1 MGIRADALETKHT
14 QTFFKSPEAGTVPPW
29 DYYFY
34 ICTNQRMMQM
44 ERKFLYSVPDCEE
57 LSLHGTSVLCASPG
71 NGESEDITYEDWD
84 SLIS

>member
-1 MGIRADALETKHT
+1 
-14 QTFFKSPEAGTVPPW
+14 
-29 DYYFY
+29 
-34 ICTNQRMMQM
+34 MMQM